1 MQDFS
6 NHEVI
11 GFVVQQLAKDFPK
24 PPVPVE
30 AVQAKVATWRA
41 SGMYADLPD
50 DAWGKIELHVKTK
63 VIITMDPGET
73 LKGEGFKDWLADRH
87 AEIEWKRWVAY
98 KQLLTVKG
106 FTPGVQ
112 AALDASTDEILNC
125 LGDPSD
131 SGAWKRRGLVI
142 GDVQSGKTAT
152 YIGAVNKAV
161 DAGYK
166 LIVLLAGGTE
176 ALRKQ
181 TQFRVDEGIIGRDS
195 SKNLMGAQVASNPV
209 FGVGNWLGN
218 FVSAQ
223 GLTTQETDFRKTSQ
237 QAVNIAIDPNS
248 STPYVFVLKKNKTA
262 LENLRDWLKSQQMGD
277 SLLDIPMLVVDDESD
292 YASVNTKDDDSPTVI
307 NSLIR
312 SILGTV
318 SKSSYL
324 AFTATP
330 FANVFID
337 HETTQELLGDDLFPR
352 DYIRTLDAPSNYVGS
367 RAYFGTEDNVD
378 TAKLVVL
385 ADADDHFPLKHKSA
399 PPGPWT
405 AGEPDRRTPNL
416 RGGGRDPRGARRFQC
431 TRHAHKCLAL
441 QARSSA
447 GSRAGRGRVPA
458 DPERDRAALDL
469 TGGRG
474 SRRDRCLAGDVPQEV
489 PGRRAAPGTR

>member
-1 MQDFS
+1 MQDYS

-24 PPVPVE
+24 PPVPTA

-50 DAWGKIELHVKTK
+50 FAWSKIELHVKTK

-73 LKGEGFKDWLADRH
+73 LTGEGFKDWLAGRH

-176 ALRKQ
+176 ALGSRPSS
-181 TQFRVDEGIIGRDS
+181 GRRGHHRTPTH
-195 SKNLMGAQVASNPV
+195 SKNLMGAQVTNNPV

-292 YASVNTKDDDSPTVI
+292 YASVNTRDDDSPTVI

-337 HETTQELLGDDLFPR
+337 HETTQDLLGDDLFPLDLHPHSR
-352 DYIRTLDAPSNYVGS
+352 RTLELRRKPCLF
-367 RAYFGTEDNVD
+367 R
-378 TAKLVVL
+378 
-385 ADADDHFPLKHKSA
+385 
-399 PPGPWT
+399 
-405 AGEPDRRTPNL
+405 DRREC
-416 RGGGRDPRGARRFQC
+416 RHGEIGR
-431 TRHAHKCLAL
+431 
-441 QARSSA
+441 
-447 GSRAGRGRVPA
+447 
-458 DPERDRAALDL
+458 
-469 TGGRG
+469 
-474 SRRDRCLAGDVPQEV
+474 
-489 PGRRAAPGTR
+489 PG